1 VLGPCPFAKHFAS
14 LHLFAHADARGEGKG
29 IARAAPGFGQIA
41 RFARNFGYA
50 NRYAKLS
57 GGGGSGRMIFYR
69 EICRVEHAGIVLSQ
83 WIQSNPF
90 EYETLTP
97 PVASRFS
104 LTFTFPSGT
113 YIAESSSLSDLPHL
127 SKILNSDL
135 PALVRSNPVA
145 FARMVS
151 SLDGQIASPLDPPT
165 EWAKVFELYQAS
177 SDTVSA
183 EEWAEFH
190 AEYHAAQRAFET
202 AFWPPSVEGDTLSW
216 VANATGGRLI
226 GVRLKLSEMRLE
238 KEALY

>member
-1 VLGPCPFAKHFAS
+1 VLGRSFLSRNIALRSIYSLVRTRAGQGKQARAPHRNSGKLLAS
-14 LHLFAHADARGEGKG
+14 LATSATL
-29 IARAAPGFGQIA
+29 I
-41 RFARNFGYA
+41 
-50 NRYAKLS
+50 RYAKLS

-202 AFWPPSVEGDTLSW
+202 AFWPPS
-216 VANATGGRLI
+216 
-226 GVRLKLSEMRLE
+226 
-238 KEALY
+238 